1 MRLGHI
7 GFALLAK
14 TARPRLSLALLIP
27 VTYGPD
33 LVEGAFDVI
42 GNHNRILSHSLVSVG
57 LIATV
62 TALTVFLW
70 RRSGA
75 DALAVWLVYVSHWPA
90 DYLTGLKPTWPGGP
104 TVGLQLYDRPVI
116 DWTMELALLAA
127 CWLVYR
133 KLSSPSDRMAL
144 ATVARRSNHE

>member
-7 GFALLAK
+7 AFALLAR
-14 TARPRLSLALLIP
+14 TARPRLPLALLVPIA
-27 VTYGPD
+27 YGPD
-33 LVEGAFDVI
+33 VVEIAFDVL

-57 LIATV
+57 LLATV
-62 TALTVFLW
+62 TALAVGWW

-75 DALAVWLVYVSHWPA
+75 DALAVWLVYASHWPA
-90 DYLTGLKPTWPGGP
+90 DFITGLKPTWPGGP
-104 TVGLQLYDRPVI
+104 EVGLRLYGRPAL
-116 DWTMELALLAA
+116 DWTIELALLAA